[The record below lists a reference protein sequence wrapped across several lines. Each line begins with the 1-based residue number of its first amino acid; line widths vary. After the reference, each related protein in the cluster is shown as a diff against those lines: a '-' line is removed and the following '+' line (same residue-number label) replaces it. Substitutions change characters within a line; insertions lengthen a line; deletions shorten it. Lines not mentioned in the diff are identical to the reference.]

1 MGNSLLFQNSGK
13 KITGG
18 IPAMREGTFLAW
30 QMGIRKTALG
40 GYKVNGWWQDW
51 KCRLAAEDPK

>member
-1 MGNSLLFQNSGK
+1 
-13 KITGG
+13 
-18 IPAMREGTFLAW
+18 MREETFLAW